1 MKHLQSNENTD
12 RDYYGP
18 EVVFDSRRNNHT
30 LYISLWVKNRD
41 WPYFGQFWAWF
52 GQHFLPFLCYR
63 LFDTPPGISLIN
75 IMGLVLMT
83 LDPLVLAGLGLMLL
97 WLIGS

>member
-1 MKHLQSNENTD
+1 MGG
-12 RDYYGP
+12 Y
-18 EVVFDSRRNNHT
+18 
-30 LYISLWVKNRD
+30 
-41 WPYFGQFWAWF
+41 
-52 GQHFLPFLCYR
+52 YR

>member
-1 MKHLQSNENTD
+1 MWINIKDTAI
-12 RDYYGP
+12 YTGI
-18 EVVFDSRRNNHT
+18 
-30 LYISLWVKNRD
+30 YIVGG
-41 WPYFGQFWAWF
+41 Y
-52 GQHFLPFLCYR
+52 YR